1 MVNKSKCDRV
11 ETKPHVSRSDTVP
24 SLEPALASVY
34 CSTLYSTALLCMLC
48 PVSKCALH
56 SLCMVHSGLGLCIVQ
71 LCCILARVH
80 NDDLHFM

>member
-34 CSTLYSTALLCMLC
+34 CSALYSPALCSVC
-48 PVSKCALH
+48 CALYQ
-56 SLCMVHSGLGLCIVQ
+56 SVRYIV
-71 LCCILARVH
+71 CVWCILALVCV
-80 NDDLHFM
+80 